1 MYRIDF
7 FSKNIILNVFIMSF
21 TIDQISFFQYSINN
35 TILLVSKDLL
45 VNSVINK
52 CIRTY
57 GDVQIPC
64 NY

>member
-7 FSKNIILNVFIMSF
+7 FSKNIILIFYHEL
-21 TIDQISFFQYSINN
+21 SFFQYSINN

>member
-1 MYRIDF
+1 
-7 FSKNIILNVFIMSF
+7 MSF

-45 VNSVINK
+45 VNGVINK

>member
-1 MYRIDF
+1 
-7 FSKNIILNVFIMSF
+7 MSF
-21 TIDQISFFQYSINN
+21 TIDQISFVQYSINN